1 MARKKSGKKAKSR
14 TEPAAS
20 SRPTIHP
27 EPNGPYVIKG
37 LTRLLDAKGEDLK
50 TRRTMALCRCGQ
62 SKTKPFCDGTHQKFG
77 FNSAKTT
84 DGAWDF
90 RENYVGQAITVHD
103 NRGICAHA
111 GFCTSNLPK
120 VWKMGV
126 EPWIDPDG
134 AAPNE
139 MIETIRMCPSGA
151 LSYSVD
157 GVEHR
162 DQDRSPTVQ
171 VTGAGPYYVTG
182 GVVLEEEPRG
192 EGASLEHYT
201 LCRCGGSKNKPFC
214 DGSHYYI
221 GFADPGV
228 AGEAKVE
235 RAEGGET
242 AKRWHRV
249 AGVDDLVDGEVR
261 AVVAGTRRVAVLRV
275 NGQHAALS
283 GACPHQGGPLGEGT
297 ITDGVL
303 RCPWHGWA
311 FDALTGAAASEDYEA
326 VATFPVAL
334 RDDGVYV
341 QVEEVVRHVTTV
353 SDVMV
358 ETMVNGGVTHVFGMV
373 GHSNLGLTDAL
384 RRQVEK
390 GHLTYI
396 GIRHEGAAA
405 FACSGFAKLSGR
417 PAACLTIAG
426 PGATNLLTGLW
437 DAKVDRAPVLALTG
451 QVQTQ
456 VLGPGAFQEI
466 DLANAFA
473 AVSAW
478 SQTVL
483 HDSSHAELMALALKH
498 AIVRRDVAHLIF
510 PDEVQV
516 LPAAKDAAASSLEG
530 RLGRVEIAPSQESV
544 EQAVKVLAGAKR
556 PAIIVGYGARG
567 SMEAVTRLAERL
579 GSPVLTTFKGKGQIS
594 DAHPLAAGVLG
605 RSGTPIASWFMNN
618 ADVLLVF
625 GASFSHHTG
634 IDDTKR
640 IIQVDFE
647 RLALGKFHPVDVPVW
662 GEIGV
667 TAEQIEGLLPKKLAA
682 EDQRVA
688 VAARWKLWRDEKQ
701 RRRANDEGKGI
712 NSALIFDALTHEA
725 PANAVVAVDV
735 GNNTYSF
742 GRYFECRDQSV
753 LMSGYL
759 GSIGF
764 GFPAAMG
771 AWAAAPERPVI
782 AVTGDGGFGQY
793 MGEFTTAVKHGMNI
807 THLLVNNGELGKISK
822 EQRAGSWP
830 VWQTELHNPNFAE
843 FAENCGGQGRR
854 VTRPSELRGAIRDA
868 LAYDGPAMVEVM
880 ADSLL
885 I

>member
-1 MARKKSGKKAKSR
+1 MPAKKS
-14 TEPAAS
+14 AATD
-20 SRPTIHP
+20 PVATIRAQ
-27 EPNGPYVIKG
+27 PNGPYVIKN
-37 LTRLLDAKGEDLK
+37 LETLLDAKGDPIETK
-50 TRRTMALCRCGQ
+50 RTIALCRCGE
-62 SKTKPFCDGTHQKFG
+62 SSNKPFCDGTHSKFG

-84 DGAWDF
+84 DGKWDV
-90 RENYVGQAITVHD
+90 RESYVGEKITIHD
-103 NRGICAHA
+103 NRGVCAHA
-111 GFCTSNLPK
+111 GFCTSNLPA
-120 VWKMGV
+120 VWKLGV

-134 AAPNE
+134 ATRKQIIAAV
-139 MIETIRMCPSGA
+139 RQCPSGA

-162 DQDRSPTVQ
+162 DQDRKPAIR
-171 VTGAGPYYVTG
+171 VTAAGPYWVTG
-182 GVVLEEEPRG
+182 GVILEDEPRG

-214 DGSHYYI
+214 DGSHWYVK
-221 GFADPGV
+221 FADSGV
-228 AGEAKVE
+228 PKTVEESEAGPTEL
-235 RAEGGET
+235 
-242 AKRWHRV
+242 RWHRV
-249 AGVDDLVDGEVR
+249 AGTDELADGEVR
-261 AVVAGTRRVAVLRV
+261 AVTAGNTRIALVRV
-275 NGQHAALS
+275 NGNHAALH

-297 ITDGVL
+297 VADGVL

-311 FDALTGAAASEDYEA
+311 FDAMTGAAAKQDYEA
-326 VATFPVAL
+326 VATYPLEV
-334 RDDGVYV
+334 RDDGIYV
-341 QVEEVVRHVTTV
+341 QVEEAVRHVTTV
-353 SDVMV
+353 SDLMV
-358 ETMVNGGVTHVFGMV
+358 ETMVQAGVTHVFGMV
-373 GHSNLGLTDAL
+373 GHSNLGLADAI
-384 RRQVEK
+384 RRQVEAGK
-390 GHLTYI
+390 LGYV

-405 FACSGFAKLSGR
+405 FACSGFAKLSGK

-466 DLANAFA
+466 DLANAFH
-473 AVSAW
+473 AVAAW

-483 HDSSHAELMALALKH
+483 HDSDHPELMALALKH
-498 AIVRRDVAHLIF
+498 AIVQRDVAHLIF
-510 PDEVQV
+510 PDEVQT
-516 LPAAKDAAASSLEG
+516 LPAAQDATASHLEG
-530 RLGRVEIAPSQESV
+530 RLGRTEIAPPHG
-544 EQAVKVLAGAKR
+544 AVQRAVNLIAKAKR
-556 PAIIVGYGARG
+556 PVIIVGYGARG
-567 SMEAVTRLAERL
+567 SMKPVITLAERL
-579 GSPVLTTFKGKGQIS
+579 GAPVLTTFKGKGQIS

-605 RSGTPIASWFMNN
+605 RSGTPIASWFMNQ

-640 IIQVDFE
+640 IIQVDFD
-647 RLALGKFHPVDVPVW
+647 RLALGKFHPVEVPVW

-667 TAEQIEGLLPKKLAA
+667 TASAIAEMLPKKLATR
-682 EDQRVA
+682 DQRDEIA
-688 VAARWKLWRDEKQ
+688 ERWNLWRAEKK
-701 RRRANDEGKGI
+701 RRMARDEGRGI
-712 NSALIFDALTHEA
+712 NSATIFDALTHEA

-742 GRYFECRDQSV
+742 GRYFECRKQSV

-771 AWAAAPERPVI
+771 AWCAAPSRPII

-793 MGEFTTAVKHGMNI
+793 MGEFTTAVKYGMNI
-807 THLLVNNGELGKISK
+807 THLLLNNSEMGKISK
-822 EQRAGSWP
+822 EQRSGSWP
-830 VWQTELHNPNFAE
+830 VWETSLHNPNFDE
-843 FAENCGGQGRR
+843 FATICGGWGRR
-854 VTRPSELRGAIRDA
+854 VQAAGELRPALREA
-868 LAYDGPAMVEVM
+868 LAYDGPALVEVM